1 MTQSPRLSDRERD
14 VLQQLLQG
22 KSNKL
27 IAASL
32 DISVR
37 TVEFHLKNIYTKAQ
51 VSSRIELILKLV
63 NATGQ
68 FETERLG
75 CSTVDRM
82 GESIENRDRFNSRM
96 GWATAFREIVSMIG
110 KELEMKNVLRSKQ
123 VLAGVITALLT
134 GSVWV
139 SALLASHTLSFNE
152 IQLWIVPLVVIWA
165 AIGLSIGLVGKHTGN
180 SSGKVFVSTWV
191 GTGLSPFAII
201 PLMFI
206 IVLPLGKLAERLGF
220 IDPATMSSDL
230 AATLTM
236 TAMTGLW
243 LVVGIIFGIVMLFVT
258 LKKLEQTVMQVQGL
272 EQGL

>member
-82 GESIENRDRFNSRM
+82 GESIENRDRFNPRM

-152 IQLWIVPLVVIWA
+152 IQLWIMPLVVIWA
-165 AIGLSIGLVGKHTGN
+165 AIGLSIGLVGRRTGN
-180 SSGKVFVSTWV
+180 SPGKVFVSTWI

-230 AATLTM
+230 AAALAM

-258 LKKLEQTVMQVQGL
+258 LKKPEQTVMQVQGL

>member
-1 MTQSPRLSDRERD
+1 
-14 VLQQLLQG
+14 
-22 KSNKL
+22 
-27 IAASL
+27 
-32 DISVR
+32 
-37 TVEFHLKNIYTKAQ
+37 
-51 VSSRIELILKLV
+51 
-63 NATGQ
+63 
-68 FETERLG
+68 
-75 CSTVDRM
+75 
-82 GESIENRDRFNSRM
+82 
-96 GWATAFREIVSMIG
+96 MIG

-123 VLAGVITALLT
+123 VLAGMITALLT

-152 IQLWIVPLVVIWA
+152 IKLWIVPLVVIWA
-165 AIGLSIGLVGKHTGN
+165 AIGLSIGLVGKRAGN
-180 SSGKVFVSTWV
+180 SSGKVFVSTWI

-243 LVVGIIFGIVMLFVT
+243 LVVGITVGIALLFVT
-258 LKKLEQTVMQVQGL
+258 IKKPEQTVMQAQGL

>member
-1 MTQSPRLSDRERD
+1 MTQFPRLSDRERD
-14 VLQQLLQG
+14 VLKQLLQG

-152 IQLWIVPLVVIWA
+152 IQLWIMPLVVIWA
-165 AIGLSIGLVGKHTGN
+165 AIGLSIGLVGKRTGN
-180 SSGKVFVSTWV
+180 SSGKVFISTWI

-230 AATLTM
+230 AATLAM

-243 LVVGIIFGIVMLFVT
+243 LVVGITVGIALLFVT
-258 LKKLEQTVMQVQGL
+258 IKKPEQTVMQAQGL

>member
-1 MTQSPRLSDRERD
+1 MAQFPRLSDRERD
-14 VLQQLLQG
+14 VLKQLLQG

-82 GESIENRDRFNSRM
+82 GESIENRDRFNPRM

-152 IQLWIVPLVVIWA
+152 IQLWIMPLVVIWA
-165 AIGLSIGLVGKHTGN
+165 AIGLSIGLVGRRTGN
-180 SSGKVFVSTWV
+180 SPGKVFVSTWI

-230 AATLTM
+230 AATLAM

-243 LVVGIIFGIVMLFVT
+243 LVVGITVGIALLFVT
-258 LKKLEQTVMQVQGL
+258 IKKPEQTVMQAQGL